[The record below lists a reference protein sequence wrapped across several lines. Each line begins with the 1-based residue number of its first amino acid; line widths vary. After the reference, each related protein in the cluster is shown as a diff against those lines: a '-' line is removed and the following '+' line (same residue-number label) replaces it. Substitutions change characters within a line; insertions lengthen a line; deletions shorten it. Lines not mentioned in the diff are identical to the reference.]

1 MPLEHWEILARENTE
16 GWVRAHTR
24 KHLIKER
31 LGHLQ
36 LEAADSRKIC
46 KHLNIHQ
53 AGTIAIEMTLYRKK
67 FLIPVSEEL
76 IRFGNKELNEIGKEF
91 SRVLQSSEDEPYTL
105 SITFG
110 MKWGKCYFKNLSI
123 KEKDDSPKWTNLA

>member
-1 MPLEHWEILARENTE
+1 M
-16 GWVRAHTR
+16 RAHTR

-36 LEAADSRKIC
+36 FEAADSQKIC

-91 SRVLQSSEDEPYTL
+91 SRVLQSSEDEPFTL

-110 MKWGKCYFKNLSI
+110 MK
-123 KEKDDSPKWTNLA
+123 